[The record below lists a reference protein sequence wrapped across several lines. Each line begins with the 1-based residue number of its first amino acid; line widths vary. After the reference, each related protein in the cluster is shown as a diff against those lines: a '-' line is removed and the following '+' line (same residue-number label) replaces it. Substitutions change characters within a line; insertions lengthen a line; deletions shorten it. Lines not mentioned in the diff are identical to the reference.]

1 MTHEKSLVMACA
13 TVIEEMLPL
22 LPQGMQYQVF
32 DFGLHAQP
40 GQLKASLQAAI
51 NAVEDQFDTIILG
64 YGLCSQGVVGL
75 SSKHCRL
82 VIPRVDDCIAVFL
95 GSRSAYALES
105 AKEPGTYY
113 LTKGWIE
120 VGDTPFSEYE
130 THIRQYGQDN
140 ADYIYDVM
148 MGKYK
153 RLALINTGG
162 HELEKYRAYTQGK
175 AREFKLSYQEI
186 EGSQRLIKKM
196 LFGPWDEEF
205 IVVEPGEVICFE
217 HFHPEDEGV
226 E

>member
-1 MTHEKSLVMACA
+1 MACA

-32 DFGLHAQP
+32 DFGLHSQP
-40 GQLKASLQAAI
+40 GELKARLQVAI
-51 NAVEDQFDTIILG
+51 HAMEDQFETIILG

-75 SSKHCRL
+75 SSGHSRL

-95 GSRSAYALES
+95 GSRNAYSLET
-105 AKEPGTYY
+105 AKELGTYY

-120 VGDTPFSEYE
+120 IGDTPFS
-130 THIRQYGQDN
+130 QYDIHLQKYGKDN
-140 ADYIYDVM
+140 ADYIYETM

-153 RLALINTGG
+153 RLALINTGQ
-162 HELEKYRAYTQGK
+162 HELEKFRAYAQQK
-175 AREFKLSYQEI
+175 AKQFKLSYQEI

-205 IVVEPGEVICFE
+205 VVVEPGEVIQFE
-217 HFHPEDEGV
+217 HFHPQGNGIQ
-226 E
+226 